1 MWPFSDKLRR
11 HQWILLVG
19 LLANWLCVCR
29 EVFLW
34 SNTSAMWET
43 DTDSL
48 SCTVV
53 SALPRT
59 LKCFRAAGS
68 LVTVWNI
75 HVVPCHLDEIPVS
88 GMVVGRERTVEAVCC
103 QWSQTTC
110 RTVKSLFCSGSSASV
125 ASFTLEPWL
134 WAKTVLRWLSDK
146 MTEVQAAARTW
157 INLLPTLPPAR
168 RNLLP
173 EVIDR
178 QSLSLV
184 LTLQASQEPACSASG
199 FADYMLTL

>member
-1 MWPFSDKLRR
+1 MIKYLSNVRNWYRFPQLHCSLC
-11 HQWILLVG
+11 
-19 LLANWLCVCR
+19 LASHIEMLPSGWQSGYCLKYSCGTLPSWR
-29 EVFLW
+29 
-34 SNTSAMWET
+34 
-43 DTDSL
+43 DS
-48 SCTVV
+48 C
-53 SALPRT
+53 
-59 LKCFRAAGS
+59 
-68 LVTVWNI
+68 
-75 HVVPCHLDEIPVS
+75 VS

-178 QSLSLV
+178 QSLSPV